1 MHLYSYKRLS
11 RHLNPDHMA
20 ARLANPNQP
29 DHKEIVVCQK
39 SEYANTTRKLAP
51 AELLFLPV
59 MSGEGE
65 VRRSQ
70 AT

>member
-1 MHLYSYKRLS
+1 
-11 RHLNPDHMA
+11 MA